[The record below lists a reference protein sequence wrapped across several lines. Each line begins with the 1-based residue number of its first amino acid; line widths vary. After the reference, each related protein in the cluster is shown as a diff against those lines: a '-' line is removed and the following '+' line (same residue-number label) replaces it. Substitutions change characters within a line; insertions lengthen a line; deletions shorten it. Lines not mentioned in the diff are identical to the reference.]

1 MANIIDEDIKSGNF
15 SQIYLLCGVERYLV
29 RQYRNKLRDALTGGE
44 NDGINFS
51 VFQGNDMNLKE
62 VIGLAETLPFF
73 SERRVI
79 LVEDSGLFKKSC
91 EELADYLMRVPE
103 TTYFIFVEEEIDK
116 RTKVYKTVKKQG
128 RIAEFPTP
136 KDEVLSR
143 WIVKRLKDANKMIK
157 PEALRLFLSRTG
169 TDMEH
174 IDKEM
179 EKLICYCMD
188 KELVEEEDVCAIT
201 TEQTENKIFDMVNA
215 IVEQNQRKA
224 LSLYYDLLILKE
236 PPMRILYLITRQFRI
251 LLHVKDMSSRG
262 MDSRTM
268 AKNAGVPEFALRK
281 HVAQAKG
288 FSENGL
294 KEALSESADLE
305 EAVKTGRMNDR
316 MAVELLLIQY
326 SANAAEKTFV

>member
-15 SQIYLLCGVERYLV
+15 SQIYLLCGEERYLV
-29 RQYRNKLRDALTGGE
+29 RQYRNKLKDALTGGE
-44 NDGINFS
+44 NDGMNFS
-51 VFQGNDMNLKE
+51 VFQGNDINLKE

-73 SERRVI
+73 AERRVI
-79 LVEDSGLFKKSC
+79 LVEDSGFFKKSC
-91 EELADYLMRVPE
+91 EEMADYLMKVPE
-103 TTYFIFVEEEIDK
+103 TTFFIFAEEEIDK
-116 RTKVYKTVKKQG
+116 RTKGYKAVKKQG

-136 KDEVLSR
+136 KDEMLLR
-143 WIVKRLKDANKMIK
+143 WIAKRFKDAGKTMK
-157 PEALRLFLSRTG
+157 PEVLRLFLARTG

-174 IDKEM
+174 MDKEM

-188 KELVEEEDVCAIT
+188 KDLVEEEDVCAIT

-224 LSLYYDLLILKE
+224 LNFYYDLLILKE

-251 LLHVKDMSSRG
+251 LLHVKDMSSKG
-262 MDSRTM
+262 MDNHTM
-268 AKNAGVPEFALRK
+268 AKNVGVPEFALRR
-281 HVAQAKG
+281 HLAQAKG
-288 FSENGL
+288 FSVSVL
-294 KEALSESADLE
+294 KEALLESADLE

-326 SANAAEKTFV
+326 SASF